1 MTNNNIMSRDE
12 VIERYVNHL
21 EGDELRN
28 IMSYIYSYDGTF
40 DNLMWYP
47 MDELNELLDGRT
59 LLDVLEMAHFGEF
72 NPADD
77 YFRLDAYENLE
88 SADAWQA
95 NNEAADYISDVIEW
109 CVNSSVGE
117 TGDDTLDAMIEA
129 DSDAV
134 FDTNYEEVD
143 MEE

>member
-1 MTNNNIMSRDE
+1 MFGKLEE
-12 VIERYVNHL
+12 VVKR
-21 EGDELRN
+21 
-28 IMSYIYSYDGTF
+28 F
-40 DNLMWYP
+40 
-47 MDELNELLDGRT
+47 DELNELLDGRT

-72 NPADD
+72 NPTDD

-95 NNEAADYISDVIEW
+95 NSEAADYISDVVEW
-109 CVNSSVGE
+109 CVNHSVGE

-143 MEE
+143 TDE